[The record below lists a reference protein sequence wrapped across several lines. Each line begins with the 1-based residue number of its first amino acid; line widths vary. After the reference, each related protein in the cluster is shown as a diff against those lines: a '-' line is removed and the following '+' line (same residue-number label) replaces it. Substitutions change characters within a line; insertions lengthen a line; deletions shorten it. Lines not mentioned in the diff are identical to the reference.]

1 METAKKWKKIRRKQ
15 LNQTNNSSIVEPV
28 DVVEKEPI
36 ILEKEPSIVEHMEV
50 VEKAEDIK
58 IGTGLDEKLLDED
71 GEQSGVDSGMQSGVE
86 DGQKMNLPPS

>member
-15 LNQTNNSSIVEPV
+15 LNQKNKSSIVEPV

-36 ILEKEPSIVEHMEV
+36 ILEKEPSIVEHMDV

-58 IGTGLDEKLLDED
+58 IGTGLDED
-71 GEQSGVDSGMQSGVE
+71 GEQSGVDSGMESGVE